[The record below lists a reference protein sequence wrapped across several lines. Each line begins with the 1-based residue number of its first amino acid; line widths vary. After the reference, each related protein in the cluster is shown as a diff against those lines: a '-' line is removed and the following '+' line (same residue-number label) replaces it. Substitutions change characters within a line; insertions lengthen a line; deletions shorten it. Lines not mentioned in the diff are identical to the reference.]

1 MAKFLRKRKKFLIPD
16 CSTSDIAFLLL
27 LFFMVTTVFVKE
39 KKFWVAMDRLPNAES
54 MTKIP
59 RQHAA
64 TIYVTANGDIFIDDF
79 MVPLEQ
85 VGVVEQQK
93 LALDYNLVT
102 SFRTDRNSRYG
113 VMSDILK
120 QMQDVGAYKVSF
132 EAKRKRL

>member
-1 MAKFLRKRKKFLIPD
+1 MAKFLRKRKMFIVPD
-16 CSTSDIAFLLL
+16 CSTSDVAFLLL

-59 RQHAA
+59 RQHAT
-64 TIYVTANGDIFIDDF
+64 TIYITKNEEIFIDDF
-79 MVPLEQ
+79 IVPLEQ

-93 LALDYNLVT
+93 LAMDYNLVT
-102 SFRTDRNSRYG
+102 SFRTDRDARYG

-132 EAKRKRL
+132 EATRKRL

>member
-1 MAKFLRKRKKFLIPD
+1 MVKFLRNRKKVSIPD
-16 CSTSDIAFLLL
+16 GSTGDIAFLLL

-39 KKFWVAMDRLPNAES
+39 KKFWVSMDRLPNAES

-64 TIYVTANGDIFIDDF
+64 TIYVTKNEEIFIDDF
-79 MVPLEQ
+79 LVPLEQ

-93 LALDYNLVT
+93 LALDYNLIT
-102 SFRTDRNSRYG
+102 SFRADRDSRYG

-132 EAKRKRL
+132 EARRKRL